1 MPDPKKKLNAEQK
14 KKLNSYID
22 ELAFGSTMIKNY
34 NKKGVNIKSFDK
46 NSITIDNKTLNGIN
60 FKNDTIIRLNTL
72 GNPFKKKLLTYPK
85 KI

>member
-34 NKKGVNIKSFDK
+34 NKKGVNIKSFK
-46 NSITIDNKTLNGIN
+46 WN
-60 FKNDTIIRLNTL
+60 
-72 GNPFKKKLLTYPK
+72 
-85 KI
+85 